1 MTRFAGVDVRVVNLT
16 ITDSGRICLSFYVT
30 TYNAVLSAD
39 SLETLLS
46 DVSTL
51 NATLSQNGVI
61 IVQVYRPNK
70 ISTATDQLSGGSTN
84 HQVVLL
90 GVLLAIAGAVILIG
104 ALVCVIIVR

>member
-16 ITDSGRICLSFYVT
+16 ITDSGRIRLSFYVT

-51 NATLSQNGVI
+51 NATLSQNGVK

-70 ISTATDQLSGGSTN
+70 ITTTTDQSSGGSTN

>member
-1 MTRFAGVDVRVVNLT
+1 LTRFAGVDVRVVNLT
-16 ITDSGRICLSFYVT
+16 ITDSGRIHLSFYVT
-30 TYNAVLSAD
+30 TYNAILSAD

-61 IVQVYRPNK
+61 LVKVYRPTQ
-70 ISTATDQLSGGSTN
+70 ITTATDQSSGGSTN

-90 GVLLAIAGAVILIG
+90 GVLLAIAGVVILIG
-104 ALVCVIIVR
+104 ALVCIIIVG